1 MNYYQLFELPESPL
15 VNKGIIQTKYFK
27 IQKKTHP
34 DFYINATEFEQ
45 EEAMRLSSEANKAFD
60 IFMDELKTIGYFL
73 RQKGYLEDDEKYQLP
88 SDFLMEMMEINER
101 IDDGENENVRQEIK
115 GIETELKHGVLNIL
129 EKDSRLLEGT
139 DYQQIKAYYF
149 QKKYLERILVRLVD

>member
-15 VNKGIIQTKYFK
+15 VNKGIIQTKYFE

-101 IDDGENENVRQEIK
+101 IDDGENENVRQEINL
-115 GIETELKHGVLNIL
+115 IETQLKQGVLYIL
-129 EKDSRLLEGT
+129 EKDLILLEET